1 MFNHDAVDNAW
12 LFDDHV
18 RRNISRLSDDE
29 HQSKPRRAR
38 NRIYREAVLHL
49 IEGLATESPFEVSEA
64 FELIASQFHL
74 TQPDQPAKLQQ
85 QQRAYVQPA
94 VFVPEPAPPT
104 PQPDPFAGIGG
115 TEDKSEE
122 Y

>member
-1 MFNHDAVDNAW
+1 MFNPSAIDNAW
-12 LFDDHV
+12 EFDDHV

-29 HQSKPRRAR
+29 HLSKPRRAR
-38 NRIYREAVLHL
+38 NRIYREAILHL

-74 TQPDQPAKLQQ
+74 TQPDQPPV
-85 QQRAYVQPA
+85 RCEIVNPH
-94 VFVPEPAPPT
+94 VVPFVAEPTPPT
-104 PQPDPFAGIGG
+104 PKPDPFAGIGG
-115 TEDKSEE
+115 TDDKQEE